1 MKRLLTPAVV
11 LFFLSPAIGELLS
24 SSSPPAEFF
33 NPFILLLQAAL
44 YGSGALLV
52 RELARRWNKG
62 WPTILLLGAAYGI
75 VEEGLAVKSFFD
87 PNWVDLGPAG
97 DYSRWL
103 GVNWVWS
110 AGLTFYHAVISIG
123 IPILLVTVL
132 FPAERD
138 RAWLSPRGTGWIA
151 TLFVAVTVFIN
162 VALTPYRPTLLA
174 HLVSLAAVLGLAAWA
189 RRMPWPWPAVDRPA
203 LRSTWRLGLT
213 GFGATF
219 GLFFLL
225 WFLTAL
231 KIPPVVWIVLALG
244 YAVFLWL
251 RVGRLSTAPG
261 WGPRHSLALASGA
274 LSFFILL
281 SPLTELD
288 PNRIDNT
295 TGMTLVGLATAG
307 FLVWAARRVR
317 SREAAATPA

>member
-1 MKRLLTPAVV
+1 MKRFLTPATI

-52 RELARRWNKG
+52 RELAHRWGKG
-62 WPTILLLGAAYGI
+62 WSTVILLGAAYGI

-87 PNWVDLGPAG
+87 PSWVDLGPGG

-110 AGLTFYHAVISIG
+110 VGLTFYHAVISIG

-138 RAWLSPRGTGWIA
+138 RPWLSRRGLRWIA
-151 TLFVAVTVFIN
+151 VLFVAVTVFIN
-162 VALTPYRPTLLA
+162 LALTPYRPSLLA
-174 HLVSLAAVLGLAAWA
+174 HLVCLGAILALGVWA
-189 RRMPWPWPAVDRPA
+189 RRTPWPRPAVESAP
-203 LRSTWRLGLT
+203 LRSPWRLGLT
-213 GFGATF
+213 GLGATF

-231 KIPPVVWIVLALG
+231 KIPPVVWMALALA
-244 YAVFLWL
+244 YAAFLWSRL
-251 RVGRLSTAPG
+251 GRLSTASG
-261 WGPRHSLALASGA
+261 WGQRHSLALASGA

-295 TGMTLVGLATAG
+295 TGMTLVGLAAAA
-307 FLVWAARRVR
+307 FLVWASRRVR
-317 SREAAATPA
+317 RQPAAT